1 MITTTE
7 KKAAVE
13 DLKTNLAAATL
24 RLNELAEESRNLPIQ
39 LRDASRRVARERAA
53 SAREGQSG
61 SQLLAVASEHDVAE
75 LRDRDAALPL
85 EIWSQS
91 LIVAE
96 LESAACAAE
105 IDAVEEEL
113 KRTGPAYETARQDLA
128 LSEQRMAQAYSS
140 HAGAASRKDTLSV
153 KLRDANLAVAELEE
167 DVPVA

>member
-1 MITTTE
+1 MSITQQAT
-7 KKAAVE
+7 VE
-13 DLKTNLAAATL
+13 DVKENLNAAML

-39 LRDASRRVARERAA
+39 LRDASRRVARERAE
-53 SAREGQSG
+53 SARQGQAG

-85 EIWSQS
+85 EVWSQS

-96 LESAACAAE
+96 LESAACAAGIE
-105 IDAVEEEL
+105 AVEEEL
-113 KRTGPAYETARQDLA
+113 KHTGPAHETAQRNLA
-128 LSEQRMAQAYSS
+128 IAEKAHGDAYAA
-140 HAGAASRKDTLSV
+140 HASAASRKDALSA